1 MDVEAVGDGAAVLKY
16 LAPYVHRVAISDKR
30 IVAVDEHTVTC
41 RYTPSKTKQSVER
54 TVTGQEFVRGFVQH
68 TLPRGFTKVRYYGW
82 MRSGKR
88 KVRLDEVRCLVT
100 LFLGW
105 VYWLASGHAPQPI
118 AKQPATL
125 RCATCGEPMRVVEI
139 THQPRFG
146 LSEHSQA
153 YLDSG

>member
-1 MDVEAVGDGAAVLKY
+1 M
-16 LAPYVHRVAISDKR
+16 P
-30 IVAVDEHTVTC
+30 
-41 RYTPSKTKQSVER
+41 QS
-54 TVTGQEFVRGFVQH
+54 THFTGSLH
-68 TLPRGFTKVRYYGW
+68 YGW